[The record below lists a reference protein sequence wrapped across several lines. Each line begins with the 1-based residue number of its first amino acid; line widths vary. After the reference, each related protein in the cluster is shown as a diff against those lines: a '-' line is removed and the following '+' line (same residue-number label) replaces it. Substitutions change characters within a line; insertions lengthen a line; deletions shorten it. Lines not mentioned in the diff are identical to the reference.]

1 MKNVFQLEG
10 NSNIVAVPYS
20 KFMVINSKI
29 IIIKLIDKILYSE
42 KILFFYLQNLS
53 SSKVIFSNP

>member
-1 MKNVFQLEG
+1 MKNVLQLER
-10 NSNIVAVPYS
+10 NSNIAVVPYS

-29 IIIKLIDKILYSE
+29 TIIKLIDKILYSE
-42 KILFFYLQNLS
+42 KILFFNLENLS

>member
-1 MKNVFQLEG
+1 MKNVLQLEG

-20 KFMVINSKI
+20 KLMVINSKI

-42 KILFFYLQNLS
+42 KILFFNLENLS

>member
-1 MKNVFQLEG
+1 MKNVLQLEG
-10 NSNIVAVPYS
+10 NSNIVVVPYN
-20 KFMVINSKI
+20 KFMIINSKI

-42 KILFFYLQNLS
+42 KILFFNLENLF